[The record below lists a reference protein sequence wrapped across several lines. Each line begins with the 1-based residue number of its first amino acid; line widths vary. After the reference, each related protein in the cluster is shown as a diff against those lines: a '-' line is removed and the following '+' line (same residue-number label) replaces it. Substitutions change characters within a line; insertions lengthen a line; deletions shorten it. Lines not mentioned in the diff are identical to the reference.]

1 MFISHIKKSL
11 PALQFRKLI
20 TFSLAPIVDNICHT
34 IKLLKFRYGYSGS
47 HYNFFAKHRNN
58 ATMGLNP
65 FSSIKLLQF
74 FLYNQHFAT
83 FVFIL
88 GIYFLKAK
96 NKKNNAIVPY
106 GMAIP

>member
-1 MFISHIKKSL
+1 
-11 PALQFRKLI
+11 
-20 TFSLAPIVDNICHT
+20 
-34 IKLLKFRYGYSGS
+34 
-47 HYNFFAKHRNN
+47 
-58 ATMGLNP
+58 MGLNP